1 MNFRRQRLTI
11 RFSNHPEPTDKNILT
26 EKKLLNS
33 RQQRGFSIIEMVVA
47 IVVSSIMAIGI
58 IDYIGRS
65 VEGISSSANRNQ
77 LASAGRMALN
87 RLGMELRN
95 SLPNSIRET
104 TATAG
109 GDQCLEF
116 IPVRAATTYINPPF
130 TGGGGTTFDVVDF
143 VPSQHG
149 VSGGFAVIFPNRQ
162 DEIYDGDNGASGTW
176 PDFPF
181 RGPIEE
187 ISSIIDSAAADQST
201 VTLVATHRFNRR
213 SPNKRFYVVEEPV
226 SYCVVGDKLYRY
238 TNYGYYTTQVDEEE
252 SGTCVVASNDRC
264 LPNYA
269 AAPDKMLI
277 TDNIDNTGL
286 MAFTVGTQTLT
297 RNSLIAIVLNITSD
311 GDSIMLNHDV
321 LTRSVP

>member
-1 MNFRRQRLTI
+1 MTI
-11 RFSNHPEPTDKNILT
+11 RFSNHPESTNKKFLT
-26 EKKLLNS
+26 EKKLLNCG
-33 RQQRGFSIIEMVVA
+33 QQRGFSIIEMVVA
-47 IVVSSIMAIGI
+47 IVISSIMAIGI
-58 IDYIGRS
+58 VDFIGRS

-77 LASAGRMALN
+77 LASAGRMALY
-87 RLGMELRN
+87 RLGMELHN

-116 IPVRAATTYINPPF
+116 IPVRGATSYINPPF
-130 TGGGGTTFDVVDF
+130 TGAGGTTFDVVDF

-149 VSGGFAVIFPNRQ
+149 VSGGFAVIYPNRQ
-162 DEIYDGDNGASGTW
+162 DEIYAGDNGASAGW
-176 PDFPF
+176 PNFPT
-181 RGPIEE
+181 RGPIQE
-187 ISSIIDSAAADQST
+187 IASIVDSAAADQST
-201 VTLVATHRFNRR
+201 VTLITTHRFNRQ

-238 TNYGYYTTQVDEEE
+238 TNYGFYTTQVDEEE

-277 TDNIDNTGL
+277 TVNIDNTGL
-286 MAFTVGTQTLT
+286 TAFTVGTQTLT

-311 GDSIMLNHDV
+311 GDSIMLNHEV